1 METSKVACNGCG
13 ASLAITGSPQYVTC
27 RFCRASLR
35 IVRTD
40 SAVFTELREQVEEIR
55 DEVRALRRASELRDL
70 DDAWE
75 SRARELMIEGKD
87 GRRSRPTRGAA
98 IAVAVLGV
106 IGGTTFAAFASSHDT
121 TTPLPFAGG
130 VFALFALGIAAHVWT
145 RAGRFDAE
153 ERRYLEERDA
163 LERGDRT

>member
-27 RFCRASLR
+27 RLCRASLR

-75 SRARELMIEGKD
+75 SRARELAATAPERNEG
-87 GRRSRPTRGAA
+87 RSGHR
-98 IAVAVLGV
+98 LC
-106 IGGTTFAAFASSHDT
+106 
-121 TTPLPFAGG
+121 
-130 VFALFALGIAAHVWT
+130 
-145 RAGRFDAE
+145 
-153 ERRYLEERDA
+153 
-163 LERGDRT
+163 